1 MPEIASTKRFLSLK
15 WKVVLYLAL
24 VLVITQVIYAVYAYQ
39 QQLRNLEE
47 LQQSSIERDHATLDG
62 LIQNSFDR
70 LLEVG
75 EVIPLLATLRQENP
89 DAAHYVQAIR
99 GYLPDMMISGA
110 LDGAFLYDS
119 DLRLLEQQGQVAALP
134 SKLISEVQS
143 TEIPQRQF
151 HCGQTCVRSVALPV
165 LLKGQATG
173 VLVVSRELRD
183 IVLEF
188 KTQYG
193 RDIGLAMSGQS
204 NTAFELQYLTMRDEN
219 FEVINRA
226 VSEHSVPLEGGTF
239 NVLSEQRTYQVVF
252 KPVAGVMQQAY
263 WILLYDRTD
272 LHTKLRNDLLNNL
285 FIAGFGLFFAGLVQ
299 LMVLRRPLR
308 TLSRIAQLL
317 PLLASSSYREV
328 RQGLTQFRERKVY
341 SDELDQLQDST
352 GDLTI
357 QLEHLEASLVQRAQN
372 LQQRSEQLKTERDF
386 VTRLMDTAETLIMT
400 MNADGRV
407 VSMNRYGRQL
417 FRLGVD
423 DLQLNFLQL
432 AHQADGHEKHLQA
445 MKTVLSGQK
454 TKLQLESS
462 LLDDDGHLLH
472 ISWLHSKLELAGAE
486 AVILSIGM
494 DITERTQA
502 EQQVSWLANH
512 DTLTKLPNQVMFNS
526 SLEQVLRGQQSAS
539 GTQKKVGI
547 LFCDFDGFKDVND
560 SLGHPVGDELLQLAA
575 RRIANVVD
583 GKGMLARQGGDEFS
597 VILGNCDD
605 FDQVGSVADAILEA
619 FRHPFSISGY
629 EIFSSLSIG
638 IAVYPDHG
646 SDRINL
652 VKHADV
658 AMFEAKDRGKNQY
671 CFFEGASSNYR
682 YERFAL
688 TNDLRKALERDEF
701 RLLYQPQVDA
711 RNGQVIGVEALLR
724 WQHPSHGMIPPDKFI
739 PLAEESGLIIEI
751 GHWVLLEACRKTQ
764 EWNQQ
769 GMHFQIGVNLA
780 GQQILHAS
788 LLDVL
793 NQVLRETGLPPELLD
808 LEVTENFLLRQPEVT
823 LPKLRQ
829 IREMGVQLSMDDFGT
844 GFSSLSYLKK
854 LPLDTLKID
863 KSFINDIGDRGEGET
878 IIKAIIGLAQGL
890 GLECIAEGVE
900 TPRQLTYLINHGCHL
915 IQGYYFSKPL
925 SAEEIP
931 DYVRQQ
937 MRQSLQLKK

>member
-1 MPEIASTKRFLSLK
+1 MSDTATTKRFLSLK
-15 WKVVLYLAL
+15 WKVIWYLAL
-24 VLVITQVIYAVYAYQ
+24 VLLSTQIIYAIYAYQ
-39 QQLRNLEE
+39 QQLQNLEE
-47 LQQSSIERDHATLDG
+47 VQDFSIQRDSATLDG

-75 EVIPLLATLRQENP
+75 EVIPLLAMVTNQQP
-89 DAAHYVQAIR
+89 DADDYVRAIR
-99 GYLPDMMISGA
+99 EYLPDMMISGA
-110 LDGAFLYDS
+110 LDGAFLYDNRQ
-119 DLRLLEQQGQVAALP
+119 RLLERQGNLSALS
-134 SKLISEVQS
+134 SKLINEVLT
-143 TEIPQRQF
+143 TETPQRQL
-151 HCGQTCVRSVALPV
+151 HCGKTCVRSVAMPV
-165 LLKGQATG
+165 LFGGQTTG

-193 RDIGLAMSGQS
+193 RDIGLAMVGDGNKQ
-204 NTAFELQYLTMRDEN
+204 FELQYLTKRDDN
-219 FEVINRA
+219 LDVINRLLGEQTVA
-226 VSEHSVPLEGGTF
+226 DEGGVFAVQTDT
-239 NVLSEQRTYQVVF
+239 RAYQVVL
-252 KPVAGVMQQAY
+252 KRVAGVTQKAY
-263 WILLYDRTD
+263 WILLYDRTELHAKVRSD
-272 LHTKLRNDLLNNL
+272 LFNHLM
-285 FIAGFGLFFAGLVQ
+285 IAGFGLFFAGLVQ
-299 LMVLRRPLR
+299 LLVLRRPLR

-328 RQGLTQFRERKVY
+328 RLGLNQFRESKFY
-341 SDELDQLQDST
+341 SDELDLLQDST
-352 GDLTI
+352 GDLTV

-372 LQQRSEQLKTERDF
+372 LQQRSEQLKAERDF
-386 VTRLMDTAETLIMT
+386 VTRLMDTAETLILT
-400 MNADGRV
+400 MSAEGRV
-407 VSMNRYGRQL
+407 VSINRYGRQL
-417 FRLGVD
+417 FRLAD
-423 DLQLNFLQL
+423 APLDLSFLQL

-445 MKTVLSGQK
+445 MKLVLSGQK
-454 TKLQLESS
+454 SKLQLESS
-462 LLDDDGHLLH
+462 LLDGDGHQVH
-472 ISWLHSKLELAGAE
+472 ISWLHSKLELSNSE

-512 DTLTKLPNQVMFNS
+512 DVLTKLPNQVMFNA
-526 SLEQVLRGQQSAS
+526 SLEQILRLQQPGSPTA
-539 GTQKKVGI
+539 QRVGI

-575 RRIANVVD
+575 KRIANVVD

-597 VILGNCDD
+597 VILSSCED
-605 FDQVGSVADAILEA
+605 FDQIAVVADAILEA

-646 SDRINL
+646 TDRINL

-671 CFFEGASSNYR
+671 CFFEGAKSNAR
-682 YERFAL
+682 YERFSL
-688 TNDLRKALERDEF
+688 TNDLRKALERNEF
-701 RLLYQPQVDA
+701 RLVYQPQVDA

-724 WQHPSHGMIPPDKFI
+724 WQHPVHGMIPPDKFI
-739 PLAEESGLIIEI
+739 PLAEESGLIVDI
-751 GHWVLLEACRKTQ
+751 GHWVLQEACRRTQ
-764 EWNQQ
+764 DWNQQ
-769 GMHFQIGVNLA
+769 GMHFQVGVNLA

-788 LLDVL
+788 LLESVEQVL
-793 NQVLRETGLPPELLD
+793 NDTGLAPELLD

-829 IREMGVQLSMDDFGT
+829 LREMGIRLSMDDFGT
-844 GFSSLSYLKK
+844 GYSSLSYLKK
-854 LPLDTLKID
+854 LPLNTLKID

-890 GLECIAEGVE
+890 GMECIAEGVE
-900 TPRQLTYLINHGCHL
+900 TPRQLTYLINHGCYL
-915 IQGYYFSKPL
+915 IQGYYYSKPL
-925 SAEEIP
+925 SPDELP